1 MASTSKSIWWWVTRI
16 TDTDAAVSET
26 PLPGNYS
33 DTDLL
38 CSSPPPER
46 PDQEITGAT
55 LARVSG

>member
-1 MASTSKSIWWWVTRI
+1 M

-46 PDQEITGAT
+46 PDQEITGAS